1 MMDWFHQLPV
11 VWMGVIVFAGI
22 AVVTALI
29 YCVVLAL
36 AARGWTPAFKGV
48 SPVMLTPLAVIF
60 GLIVGFLCAQVWND
74 GERAN
79 GAVIREAGAL
89 RTVLLLATIFPDPTE
104 ARIRA
109 LVRRHIQDAVDKEWP
124 AMARQQTS
132 LPTINAVDIEA
143 LEVILSVAS
152 RGEAQATAQREMISA
167 FRSALDARSER
178 LVISRAKINWVKW
191 TVVLLLGGLILVTV
205 ALVHSDNRRTAAIA
219 MALFAIGMAS
229 CVVLIASHNEPFTG
243 EISVRP
249 SLLLQVM
256 PKE

>member
-22 AVVTALI
+22 AVATALI

-36 AARGWTPAFKGV
+36 AARGWTPAFKAV

-74 GERAN
+74 GERAS

-143 LEVILSVAS
+143 LEVILSMAS
-152 RGEAQATAQREMISA
+152 RGEAQATAQSVDR
-167 FRSALDARSER
+167 
-178 LVISRAKINWVKW
+178 
-191 TVVLLLGGLILVTV
+191 
-205 ALVHSDNRRTAAIA
+205 
-219 MALFAIGMAS
+219 FACEPFAVWHGDGGMAKAKPAHRTS
-229 CVVLIASHNEPFTG
+229 IKTIP
-243 EISVRP
+243 VRNVAECFDDRTP
-249 SLLLQVM
+249 HD
-256 PKE
+256 